1 MMPSDGSIQI
11 RNNPGTGY
19 ETLKA
24 GPIYSNDSAVWTQA
38 SLTNLSQL
46 TNGPG
51 YITDGNTN
59 WDNSYGYITSTNP
72 YYNVTA

>member
-1 MMPSDGSIQI
+1 MMPADGSIQI

-19 ETLKA
+19 EVLKA
-24 GPIYSNDSAVWTQA
+24 GAIYSNDSPVWTTA
-38 SLTNLSQL
+38 SLTNLNQL

-59 WDNSYGYITSTNP
+59 WDNSYGYITNNNAN
-72 YYNVTA
+72 YLVTA